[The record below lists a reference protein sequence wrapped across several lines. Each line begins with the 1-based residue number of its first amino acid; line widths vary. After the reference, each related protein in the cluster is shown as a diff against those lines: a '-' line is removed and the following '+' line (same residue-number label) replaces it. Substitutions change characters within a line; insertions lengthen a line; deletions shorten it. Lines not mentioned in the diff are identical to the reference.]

1 MAMDEGE
8 EHELGGAWG
17 VGGFENPRALKWVAA
32 LVAGGTP
39 DNVRATLRSIVDGGE
54 APSLET
60 CMEAFA
66 AAEIIAIALGRAS
79 GEVPVEART
88 WAKTHGDSW
97 TATDVRLAVRAVK
110 RIASDSELKEF
121 WDEVDD
127 TSEWTSE
134 AEDLASRLSRLVDS
148 H

>member
-1 MAMDEGE
+1 MDEGE

-17 VGGFENPRALKWVAA
+17 VGAFENPRALKWVAA
-32 LVAGGTP
+32 LVGGGTP
-39 DNVRATLRSIVDGGE
+39 DNVRATLRSIVDGE
-54 APSLET
+54 PPSLET

-88 WAKTHGDSW
+88 WAKTHDDSW

-110 RIASDSELKEF
+110 RIAADSELKDF

-127 TSEWTSE
+127 TSEWNSE
-134 AEDLASRLSRLVDS
+134 ADDLASRLSRLVDS